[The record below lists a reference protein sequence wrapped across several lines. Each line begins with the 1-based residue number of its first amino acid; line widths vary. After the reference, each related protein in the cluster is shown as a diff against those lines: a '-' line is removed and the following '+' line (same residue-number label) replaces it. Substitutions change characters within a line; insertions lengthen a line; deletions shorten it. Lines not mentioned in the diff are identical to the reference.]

1 MSYQHNIG
9 GDRINNR
16 LVTIRKHF
24 HMNQQEFGQRLGF
37 APSTISRWET
47 GERSI
52 PESAVL
58 SICREFGVNEMWFRR
73 GDGEPFRSV
82 SQDDA
87 LNELIRTHFLNR
99 PLDFRRELI
108 MALLRFDP
116 DGPVLKTTVWTKN
129 VAQNFVACGSIR
141 KRLIETYRKNGI
153 TIPYK
158 TVTIDKQEPVNV
170 NNLDTQSTDRPA
182 KKRTKTK

>member
-1 MSYQHNIG
+1 MLLSYQHNIG

-116 DGPVLKTTVWTKN
+116 DGPEWKVLETIVRSAAALYAEDHRQPEGLPLEGKVSPEGTDEVESAPAGATT
-129 VAQNFVACGSIR
+129 
-141 KRLIETYRKNGI
+141 
-153 TIPYK
+153 
-158 TVTIDKQEPVNV
+158 EP
-170 NNLDTQSTDRPA
+170 
-182 KKRTKTK
+182 